1 MLTRRSLL
9 TLFSLLF
16 VVVAG
21 GAGCKAIKRMLP
33 TTTVNKADEGTPE
46 WLVLKGIEAGI
57 AGKKEGTEAGWKII
71 RPWLHSS
78 LTELRTSEDNFLNMN
93 FPAFCRKVHLFIPK
107 DGSLSYELD
116 YYDSDVG
123 DEEKERRVFIVNTAS
138 ENPSPFRIARD
149 PKANNEWRIKNIP

>member
-16 VVVAG
+16 VVLAG
-21 GAGCKAIKRMLP
+21 GTGCKAIKRMLP
-33 TTTVNKADEGTPE
+33 ATTIDNPTEGTPE
-46 WLVLKGIEAGI
+46 WLVYKAIEA
-57 AGKKEGTEAGWKII
+57 AQAPDTESGWKII

-78 LTELRTSEDNFLNMN
+78 LTELRTSEDNFLNLN
-93 FPAFCRKVHLFIPK
+93 FAAFRRKVRLFTPDDAK
-107 DGSLSYELD
+107 PAYKHD
-116 YYDSDVG
+116 YTDSDVG
-123 DEEKERRVFIVNTAS
+123 NEEKEIRVFVVNEAS